1 MLHEKSCLI
10 INMPKI
16 MIIKYQQFA
25 KTNTFSLSFHI
36 LFSPFLHIF
45 SHFFKTHR
53 NQDLGMGKN
62 GVGPPSLV
70 RIGFVISRESIFN
83 FCTFESTTNDT
94 NWLIENNLKIKI

>member
-1 MLHEKSCLI
+1 MLREKSCLI

-45 SHFFKTHR
+45 PKTHR
-53 NQDLGMGKN
+53 NQDLGVGKN
-62 GVGPPSLV
+62 GVGPPPPKEIETETVSLNMSKHV
-70 RIGFVISRESIFN
+70 
-83 FCTFESTTNDT
+83 TLT
-94 NWLIENNLKIKI
+94 

>member
-1 MLHEKSCLI
+1 MLHKKSCLI

-36 LFSPFLHIF
+36 LFSPFLP
-45 SHFFKTHR
+45 KTHR

-62 GVGPPSLV
+62 GVGPLDPPPYYNEYKSYLRECEAYNVINSLNCDGFD
-70 RIGFVISRESIFN
+70 IGSR
-83 FCTFESTTNDT
+83 C
-94 NWLIENNLKIKI
+94 LLNLPDLR